1 MKDFPTCRIV
11 DVHVYQLCDACTRLR
26 LYVFGKKVVIWFQ
39 KNYKPFTLSI
49 QILQGTKKKRGKRKG
64 RREGEK
70 KKEGLTFRNNQIF
83 LFNYITGGLGGG
95 ALQTLAL
102 SF

>member
-49 QILQGTKKKRGKRKG
+49 QILQGTK
-64 RREGEK
+64 
-70 KKEGLTFRNNQIF
+70 
-83 LFNYITGGLGGG
+83 
-95 ALQTLAL
+95 
-102 SF
+102 

>member
-49 QILQGTKKKRGKRKG
+49 QILQGTKKKEGKG
-64 RREGEK
+64 RGEEREKMIKSGN
-70 KKEGLTFRNNQIF
+70 LR
-83 LFNYITGGLGGG
+83 
-95 ALQTLAL
+95 
-102 SF
+102 